1 MELTFSEM
9 GKKAGRTSLEVQ
21 RERLR
26 VLFWK
31 VKFHMPIIDPSGG
44 AE

>member
-9 GKKAGRTSLEVQ
+9 GKKAGRASLEVQ

-26 VLFWK
+26 VILE
-31 VKFHMPIIDPSGG
+31 S
-44 AE
+44 